1 MTDAPQYRNQRPEP
15 WENAV
20 VLLGVVLVCVLL
32 LVGASGCSPR
42 IVEHVIYQRDT
53 TYIEKVRVDSVHKRD
68 SVFIREKGD
77 SVFIYREHVLE
88 CWRLVHDTIT
98 RVKVDS
104 VAVERV
110 REVQVEKPLPAWKR
124 AQMRAFWPLVLL
136 VVLLVL
142 WTFRK
147 TLKKL
152 IL

>member
-53 TYIEKVRVDSVHKRD
+53 TYIEKVRVDSVRKRD

-88 CWRLVHDTIT
+88 RWRLVHDTIT

-110 REVQVEKPLPAWKR
+110 REVQVEKPLPAWKT
-124 AQMRAFWPLVLL
+124 AQIRAFWPLVLL

>member
-1 MTDAPQYRNQRPEP
+1 MTDAPQFRNQRPEP
-15 WENAV
+15 WETLV

-53 TYIEKVRVDSVHKRD
+53 TYIEKVRVDSVYNRD

-77 SVFIYREHVLE
+77 SVFIYRERIRDR
-88 CWRLVHDTIT
+88 WRLVHDTIT

-104 VAVERV
+104 VAVERI
-110 REVQVEKPLPAWKR
+110 REVEVVQPLPAWKS
-124 AQMRAFWPLVLL
+124 AQIRAFWPLVLL